1 METELTSAGPF
12 DPSELALNQYS
23 LLTSNLSGKVRQES
37 LDGRDFLVAP
47 LSMIVPGVLSGSKGP
62 LYYPLSEISRNADA
76 WNGIPIVKNHPQNKD
91 GSPCSAR
98 SPKVLE
104 QVGMGTV
111 FNAQVNGKLIAE
123 GWFDVEK
130 TKRISPSTYNK
141 LVRGEVEELSTG
153 LFTDN
158 EPVKNIEDAK
168 FNGRSYTHIARNYRP
183 DHLAILPDKKGA
195 CSADDG
201 CGVNVNE
208 STEDLASNEELEPFM
223 DFEETGPQQ
232 WYELVSNEEGCG
244 KRCKCKDCK
253 KKNKGDQPSED
264 AYSGNSST
272 NNQLTLN
279 RRLNV
284 KKTEMI
290 AELIA
295 NCSCWE
301 KEDEAALN
309 AMPEAK
315 LKSFFDHH
323 MEHQQAQEL
332 IDNMDEEEDEEEETP
347 PPKKGKGKMP
357 PQFAKNEEIEL
368 VAPSVENARQR
379 LTPQELA
386 DIQWA
391 RSERERITNELIEQI
406 TSNENNPFTD
416 EYLKSRS
423 REELQG
429 LAKLASVTA
438 KPTQN
443 TQTPSRMQVLNFG
456 GVAPG
461 YVKNLGEDFSH
472 QDQDMIPEPIDWSS
486 N

>member
-1 METELTSAGPF
+1 M
-12 DPSELALNQYS
+12 
-23 LLTSNLSGKVRQES
+23 
-37 LDGRDFLVAP
+37 
-47 LSMIVPGVLSGSKGP
+47 
-62 LYYPLSEISRNADA
+62 
-76 WNGIPIVKNHPQNKD
+76 
-91 GSPCSAR
+91 
-98 SPKVLE
+98 
-104 QVGMGTV
+104 
-111 FNAQVNGKLIAE
+111 
-123 GWFDVEK
+123 
-130 TKRISPSTYNK
+130 
-141 LVRGEVEELSTG
+141 
-153 LFTDN
+153 
-158 EPVKNIEDAK
+158 
-168 FNGRSYTHIARNYRP
+168 
-183 DHLAILPDKKGA
+183 
-195 CSADDG
+195 
-201 CGVNVNE
+201 
-208 STEDLASNEELEPFM
+208 
-223 DFEETGPQQ
+223 
-232 WYELVSNEEGCG
+232 
-244 KRCKCKDCK
+244 
-253 KKNKGDQPSED
+253 
-264 AYSGNSST
+264 
-272 NNQLTLN
+272 
-279 RRLNV
+279 

-357 PQFAKNEEIEL
+357 PQFAKNEEP

-406 TSNENNPFTD
+406 TSNENNPFTE

-438 KPTQN
+438 KQTQN
-443 TQTPSRMQVLNFG
+443 AQTPSRMQVLNFG